1 VIYQPNVVLELRDVL
16 ETYSPV
22 LTNVAFAVATDFIA
36 GTNKPWQFYVGV
48 AAGNIAAAT
57 GLPGAAAT
65 LYAIGDTVDALLLKS
80 PEGGEYRIFLNGIAH
95 SSITAYAGAAIWESV
110 NIAGL
115 VGGQRN
121 RIDIVNVLNA
131 GRSWAGVGPI
141 TVNGGTAE
149 LPGAPGVPYVA
160 FGIMD
165 NKGRKS
171 TTTVYFYVSGGV
183 LDLATLNRHVVEL
196 AQAIDG
202 IIDGQIVSIRFGLG
216 INVPG
221 LKTTPQP
228 SADVEEGIMLRM
240 VTRQGNFRSMR
251 IPTVTDPEL
260 GLLAGGRLDPDS
272 PDAQRLEH
280 VILNGVSGYYG
291 GASYPNADYRGE
303 QIVALT
309 GAEHFQRSRR

>member
-1 VIYQPNVVLELRDVL
+1 MIYQPNVVLELRNVL

-22 LTNVAFAVATDFIA
+22 LTNVAFQVAADFIA
-36 GTNKPWQFYVGV
+36 GENKPWQFYAGV
-48 AAGNIAAAT
+48 VAGNIAAAT

-80 PEGGEYRIFLNGIAH
+80 PDGGEYRIFLNGIAA

-121 RIDIVNVLNA
+121 RIDIVNVPNG
-131 GRSWAGVGPI
+131 GRSWAGIGPI
-141 TVNGGTAE
+141 TVTGGTAE
-149 LPGAPGVPYVA
+149 TIAAPGVPYVV
-160 FGIMD
+160 FSILD
-165 NKGRKS
+165 NKGRKA

-183 LDLATLNRHVVEL
+183 DLATVNRHVVEV

-221 LKTTPQP
+221 LKASPQP
-228 SADVEEGIMLRM
+228 GADVEEGIMLRM
-240 VTRQGNFRSMR
+240 VTGQGNFRSMR

-272 PDAQRLEH
+272 PDAQRLEY
-280 VILNGVSGYYG
+280 VILNGVSGYHG
-291 GASYPNADYRGE
+291 GVSYPNADYRGE